1 MDNPIR
7 PYLYEIGKTLG
18 NLGYE
23 LCKQVDA
30 PEPLNIHGQ
39 VKQTI
44 DNLCYN
50 LHNLSSDLDAFRFN
64 LIKDE
69 VGRIHGK
76 DIQDV
81 ESVMVAMQH
90 LLHSTP
96 HTHNGERTTLAGE
109 LHKLDYIV
117 SSIYRLMAHGAVG
130 RQEYLFDKITEHD
143 Y

>member
-7 PYLYEIGKTLG
+7 PYLYEIGKALD

-23 LCKQVDA
+23 LCQQANA

-39 VKQTI
+39 VKQAV

-50 LHNLSSDLDAFRFN
+50 LHNLSADLDTYRFD
-64 LIKDE
+64 LIKNGE
-69 VGRIHGK
+69 SE
-76 DIQDV
+76 DISKNDI
-81 ESVMVAMQH
+81 ETITVAMQH
-90 LLHSTP
+90 ILHSSP
-96 HTHNGERTTLAGE
+96 YTHNGERTTLAGE

-130 RQEYLFDKITEHD
+130 RQEYLFDKITVQEK
-143 Y
+143 